1 MADDF
6 FAPPPFKAA
15 DSLAGLKRS
24 LRELRLAER
33 EGRFELRGQAVA
45 ELALDGETIVA
56 RRVKRPSRSPEWQ
69 QRSVLR
75 NGADVRKFLDD
86 LKRELSGWSDSDD

>member
-24 LRELRLAER
+24 LRELQLAER
-33 EGRFELRGQAVA
+33 EGRFELRGQPVA
-45 ELALDGETIVA
+45 ELRLEGDTIVA
-56 RRVKRPSRSPEWQ
+56 KAVKRPARAPEWTS
-69 QRSVLR
+69 RTLK

-86 LKRELSGWSDSDD
+86 LKRQLAAWRDSDD